1 MNKNLL
7 IVGAGVYGI
16 VASDIAYDMGIYE
29 KIAFVDDEHEVTA
42 TGEKVVGKTKDLAE
56 LNCEYSNIIVA
67 IGSPDV
73 RLNLLK
79 KIHEETSFRIVALV
93 SPRAYVAHSAQVMPG
108 CIVEPMAVVQ
118 SMSILAT
125 GCIVSAGA
133 VVNHT
138 SMCCD
143 GVHVDCNATVAAS
156 VLVPAGTK
164 IKSGEVFSKKD
175 IGVNDLFFNPEDW
188 ARRLKEMNTPIEKR
202 TPVPID
208 GKLYNFD
215 DVM

>member
-7 IVGAGVYGI
+7 IIGAGVYGV

-29 KIAFVDDEHEVTA
+29 KIDFVDDKLETTA
-42 TGEKVVGKTKDLAE
+42 TGEKVVGKIKDLAE
-56 LNCEYSNIIVA
+56 LNCEYGNIIVA

-79 KIHEETSFRIVALV
+79 MIHEETSFRIVALV
-93 SPRAYVAHSAQVMPG
+93 SPKAYVAHSAQIMPG

-133 VVNHT
+133 VVNHA

-143 GVHVDCNATVAAS
+143 GVHVDCNATVAGAT
-156 VLVPAGTK
+156 LVPAGTK
-164 IKSGEVFSKKD
+164 IKSGEVFDRKD
-175 IGVNDLFFNPEDW
+175 IGANDLFFNSEEW
-188 ARRLKEMNTPIEKR
+188 AKRLNEINTPIEKK

>member
-7 IVGAGVYGI
+7 IVGAGVYGV
-16 VASDIAYDMGIYE
+16 VASDIAYDMGIYK
-29 KIAFVDDEHEVTA
+29 KIAFVDDKLEATA

-67 IGSPDV
+67 IGSPEV
-73 RLNLLK
+73 RLDLLK
-79 KIHEETSFRIVALV
+79 KIHEETSFRVVALV
-93 SPRAYVAHSAQVMPG
+93 SPKAYVAHSAQIMPG

-133 VVNHT
+133 VVNHA

-143 GVHVDCNATVAAS
+143 GVHVDCNATVASAT
-156 VLVPAGTK
+156 LVPAGTK
-164 IKSGEVFSKKD
+164 IKSGEVFDRKN
-175 IGVNDLFFNPEDW
+175 IEANDLFFNPE
-188 ARRLKEMNTPIEKR
+188 E
-202 TPVPID
+202 
-208 GKLYNFD
+208 
-215 DVM
+215 